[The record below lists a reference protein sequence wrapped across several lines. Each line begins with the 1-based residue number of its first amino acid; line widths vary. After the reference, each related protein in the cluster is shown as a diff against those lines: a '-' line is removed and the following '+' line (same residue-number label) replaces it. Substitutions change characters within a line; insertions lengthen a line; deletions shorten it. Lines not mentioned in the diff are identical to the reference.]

1 MSPNRTTDPRPSLR
15 GRELLLGVSGSI
27 AAYKAAE
34 LVSLLVKR
42 GAGVTVLMTPGA
54 ARFIGPLT
62 LATLS
67 RRPVVSDLFDPSC
80 PDVEHI
86 QMTERADALLV
97 APATANTLAKLAAG
111 IADCP
116 VTTAALALKPS
127 TPLILAPAMN
137 TRMWEHPATRENLRT
152 LKSRGARI
160 VAPAEGLLA
169 CGTVGVGK
177 LAALDDIL
185 AALEKALR

>member
-1 MSPNRTTDPRPSLR
+1 MK

-34 LVSLLVKR
+34 LVSLLTKR
-42 GAGVTVLMTPGA
+42 GASVTVLMTPSA
-54 ARFIGPLT
+54 AEFIGRIT

-67 RRPVVSDLFDPSC
+67 RRPVVTTLFDPAC

-86 QMTERADALLV
+86 QMTEKADAMLV
-97 APATANTLAKLAAG
+97 APATANTLARLAQG
-111 IADCP
+111 MADCP
-116 VTTAALALKPS
+116 VTTAALALKPA
-127 TPLILAPAMN
+127 TPLVLAPAMN

>member
-1 MSPNRTTDPRPSLR
+1 MSPNRTIRS
-15 GRELLLGVSGSI
+15 RELLLGVSGSI

-34 LVSLLVKR
+34 LVSLLGKR
-42 GAGVTVLMTPGA
+42 GVSVTVLMTAGA
-54 ARFIGPLT
+54 AQFIGPLT

-67 RRPVVSDLFDPSC
+67 RRPVVTDLFDPAC

-86 QMTERADALLV
+86 QMTERADAMLI
-97 APATANTLAKLAAG
+97 APATANILAKLAAG

-137 TRMWEHPATRENLRT
+137 TRMWEHPATRENLRR

-160 VAPAEGLLA
+160 VPPAEGLLA

-177 LAALDDIL
+177 LAALEDIL
-185 AALEKALR
+185 KVLAKALA

>member
-1 MSPNRTTDPRPSLR
+1 MSPNRTTDRLK
-15 GRELLLGVSGSI
+15 GRELLLAVSGSI

-34 LVSLLVKR
+34 LVSLLTKR
-42 GAGVTVLMTPGA
+42 GARITVLMTPA
-54 ARFIGPLT
+54 AAEFIGPLT

-67 RRPVVSDLFDPSC
+67 RRPVVTNLFDPAC

-127 TPLILAPAMN
+127 TPLVLAPAMN
-137 TRMWEHPATRENLRT
+137 TRMWEHPATRENLRV

-160 VAPAEGLLA
+160 VPPAEGLLA
-169 CGTVGVGK
+169 CGTVGVGR
-177 LAALDDIL
+177 L
-185 AALEKALR
+185 AALEDVVAALAKALA